1 MTIIDELRQERINGI
16 THRILS
22 TKQFE
27 QLRQEL
33 INGNYQLKPTTTLDA
48 LLVIMPTLVGMS
60 IEVKD

>member
-1 MTIIDELRQERINGI
+1 MTIIEQLRQERINGV

-33 INGNYQLKPTTTLDA
+33 ISGNYRLKPNITLDE

>member
-1 MTIIDELRQERINGI
+1 MTIIEQLRQERINGV

-33 INGNYQLKPTTTLDA
+33 ISGNYRLKPNITLDE
-48 LLVIMPTLVGMS
+48 LLLIMPTLVGMS
-60 IEVKD
+60 IEIKD